1 MAGRVT
7 LDELYVLVPSAEEYD
22 LAEEAEL
29 DRLHAWLVKEYAAL
43 LDPPDDDPLPGVPS
57 GADASGTDAAGTGA
71 AHERADGGD
80 ADQPEWRPSDA
91 QALGC
96 LEHLLG
102 AEIVPP
108 EPETPATTPTP
119 PRHPD
124 GTAEGPAG

>member
-22 LAEEAEL
+22 LAEAAEV

-57 GADASGTDAAGTGA
+57 A
-71 AHERADGGD
+71 ADGGD